1 MPARQPPL
9 VLVIV
14 VVTVVFEKVMT
25 DNAAHKVR
33 GLGKVGRERANIIPF
48 SVGQENYPTE
58 VVNARV
64 CRSKAMTERKKKTQI
79 VIVGGGAGGLEL
91 VKRLGARYGRRNH
104 DIILVDR
111 NRTHIWKPLLH
122 EVAAGSL
129 DANLDEVGYREHCAR
144 WGYRFFYGTFEG
156 VDREK
161 REVIIAPL
169 KDDDGTV
176 LIEQHRIRYD
186 YLVIAVGSITNDFGT
201 PGAQAHCMM
210 LDSRHD
216 ADRFRNRLLNHCL
229 RVSRGMIAEPDRPQ
243 QVRVAIIGAGATGV
257 ELAAELYNA
266 AAGLGFYGLEVFD
279 ETSLKVILIEAAP
292 RILPALRERLAES
305 ATFELGKLGVLVRAD
320 TKVAGIEANAVV
332 TATGERIGADIIVWA
347 AGVKGADMLAGIS
360 GLETSRGN
368 QLVVRPTL
376 QTTVDDRIFAMGD
389 CCFLKLPGQ
398 ERPIPPRAQAA
409 SQMAVTVADNLAHL
423 MAGEPLVDFV
433 YRDRG
438 SLVSLSRYSTLGNLM
453 GNLVGGQMA
462 VEGFMARMIYQSL
475 YRMHLLAIHGWL
487 KGLALILV
495 GTVNRVVRPKLKL
508 H

>member
-1 MPARQPPL
+1 MS
-9 VLVIV
+9 
-14 VVTVVFEKVMT
+14 
-25 DNAAHKVR
+25 N
-33 GLGKVGRERANIIPF
+33 
-48 SVGQENYPTE
+48 
-58 VVNARV
+58 
-64 CRSKAMTERKKKTQI
+64 ERKKKIQI

-91 VKRLGARYGRRNH
+91 VRRLGARYGRREH
-104 DIILVDR
+104 DIILVER
-111 NRTHIWKPLLH
+111 NRTHVWKPLLH
-122 EVAAGSL
+122 EVAAGAL

-144 WGYRFFYGTFEG
+144 WGYRFFHGTFEG
-156 VDREK
+156 VDRQS

-169 KDDDGTV
+169 QDDDGSV
-176 LIEQHRIRYD
+176 LIERHRIRYD
-186 YLVIAVGSITNDFGT
+186 YLVIAVGSVTNDFGT

-229 RVSRGMIAEPDRPQ
+229 RVSRGMSAEPDRPQ
-243 QVRVAIIGAGATGV
+243 QVRIAIVGAGATGV

-279 ETSLKVILIEAAP
+279 ESRLKVILVEASA
-292 RILPALRERLAES
+292 RILPALRETLAMS
-305 ATFELGKLGVLVRAD
+305 ATYELEKLGVTVRAN
-320 TKVAGIEANAVV
+320 TPVASVESNAVV
-332 TATGERIGADIIVWA
+332 TASGERIEADIIVWA
-347 AGVKGADMLAGIS
+347 AGVKGTEILSRLD
-360 GLETSRGN
+360 GLEVSRSN

-376 QTTVDDRIFAMGD
+376 QSVSDDRIFAMGD

-409 SQMAVTVADNLAHL
+409 SQMAVTVADNLGRL
-423 MAGEPLVDFV
+423 MQGQALTDFV

-438 SLVSLSRYSTLGNLM
+438 SLVSLSRYSALGNLM

-462 VEGFMARMIYQSL
+462 VEGFLARMIYQSL
-475 YRMHLLAIHGWL
+475 YRMHLIAIHGWL
-487 KGLALILV
+487 KGMALILV